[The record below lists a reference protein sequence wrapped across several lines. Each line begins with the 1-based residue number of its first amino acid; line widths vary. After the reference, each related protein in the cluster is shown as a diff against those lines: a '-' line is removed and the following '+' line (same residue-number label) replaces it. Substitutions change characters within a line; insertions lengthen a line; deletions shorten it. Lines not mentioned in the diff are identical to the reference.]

1 MVKKKIKKIK
11 KKKRIKKLKV
21 KKVKTKAKV
30 KTKTIAKT
38 KLKTKAKR
46 DNKRQIA
53 SILVW
58 VAIILLVFQ
67 GVYSIVVRDQ
77 LVSQIDE
84 QSMQELVDM
93 EITMD
98 MIKIT
103 ILYIAILWIV
113 FAALM
118 FLAKIG
124 IEKKKVGWGWL
135 LALSIITLFTGRIE
149 SAILGVIASVLYAKS
164 K

>member
-1 MVKKKIKKIK
+1 MK
-11 KKKRIKKLKV
+11 KKKRIKKLR
-21 KKVKTKAKV
+21 VKTL
-30 KTKTIAKT
+30 KTKT
-38 KLKTKAKR
+38 KR

-58 VAIILLVFQ
+58 VAIVLLLFQ

-84 QSMQELVDM
+84 QSMQELTDM
-93 EITMD
+93 EVTAD
-98 MIKIT
+98 MMKVT

-113 FAALM
+113 FAVLF
-118 FLAKIG
+118 FLVKTG
-124 IEKKKVGWGWL
+124 VEKKKVGWGWL

-149 SAILGVIASVLYAKS
+149 SAILGIIASVLYAKS

>member
-1 MVKKKIKKIK
+1 MAKKKIKRIK
-11 KKKRIKKLKV
+11 KKKRIKKLR
-21 KKVKTKAKV
+21 VKTKM
-30 KTKTIAKT
+30 KTK
-38 KLKTKAKR
+38 R
-46 DNKRQIA
+46 DTKRQIA

-58 VAIILLVFQ
+58 VAIVLLVFQ

-77 LVSQIDE
+77 LVSEIDE
-84 QSMQELVDM
+84 QSIQELADM
-93 EITMD
+93 EITID

-103 ILYIAILWIV
+103 ILYIAILWII
-113 FAALM
+113 FAVLF

-124 IEKKKVGWGWL
+124 IEKKKVAWGWL

-149 SAILGVIASVLYAKS
+149 SAILGIIASILYARS